1 MAFLSFAELDA
12 SGNVNVSRFG
22 DRVIGFG
29 GFINISQ
36 NTRKVIF
43 SGTFTTG
50 GLRLQVGPDKIAV
63 ATEGNSKKLVGHVRQ
78 ISYSAPHGRERG
90 QQVLYV
96 TERAVFRLAD
106 RGLELIEIAPG
117 IEIERDVFG
126 QMGFRPLVA
135 PDLRTM
141 DKRLFRPEPMGLGED
156 IAAKA
161 PIVRAR
167 RLAELDASRSIKTI

>member
-1 MAFLSFAELDA
+1 
-12 SGNVNVSRFG
+12 
-22 DRVIGFG
+22 
-29 GFINISQ
+29 
-36 NTRKVIF
+36 
-43 SGTFTTG
+43 
-50 GLRLQVGPDKIAV
+50 
-63 ATEGNSKKLVGHVRQ
+63 
-78 ISYSAPHGRERG
+78 
-90 QQVLYV
+90 VLYV

-156 IAAKA
+156 IAAKV